1 MLDQRGR
8 RRVIALILS
17 GIFPGLGQFYNRHL
31 LKGVIGLVLGLA
43 LSWLAGRAAP
53 SDPSALARP
62 GGALLAS
69 LWRSPSRMVV
79 VHHRRVA
86 PQRSVTEQRGRLL
99 MAALGFA
106 TCSMPS

>member
-17 GIFPGLGQFYNRHL
+17 GISPGLGQFYNRHL

-69 LWRSPSRMVV
+69 LCALLAVWLWSIIDAWRT
-79 VHHRRVA
+79 A
-86 PQRSVTEQRGRLL
+86 GRD
-99 MAALGFA
+99 
-106 TCSMPS
+106 